1 MNRIDYEVRTAAN
14 VLVRTFDREDVAC
27 KWLRERRAELP
38 GARVERVEY
47 SVVRTKV
54 YAPRMRLAA

>member
-1 MNRIDYEVRTAAN
+1 MTRIDYEILTAAD
-14 VLVRTFDREDVAC
+14 VLVYVSEHEDLARD
-27 KWLRERRAELP
+27 WLKERRHELP

-54 YAPRMRLAA
+54 YAPRLRLAA